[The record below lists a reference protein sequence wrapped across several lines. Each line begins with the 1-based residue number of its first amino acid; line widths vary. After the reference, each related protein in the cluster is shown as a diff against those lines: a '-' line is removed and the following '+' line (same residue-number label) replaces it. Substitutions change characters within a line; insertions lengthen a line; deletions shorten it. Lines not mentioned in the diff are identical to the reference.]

1 MIALGLPWW
10 NVAATREVAEFL
22 RARPKAHVFEYG
34 AGASTIWLARH
45 AAGVVSVEHH
55 AEWHQRLT
63 KEVVRYPGIQLLHR
77 ELEGDASIDAMDGAT
92 GTFDLIVVDGRRCTQ
107 CLARAIPHLATGGLI
122 RLAYSGRGRTRHTS
136 GGRGG
141 GKT

>member
-77 ELEGDASIDAMDGAT
+77 ELEGDAYIDAIDAANGHFALT
-92 GTFDLIVVDGRRCTQ
+92 VVDGRRRTE
-107 CLARAIPHLATGGLI
+107 CLPRAIPHLAHGGPI
-122 RLAYSGRGRTRHTS
+122 PPDNSGRAPTPS
-136 GGRGG
+136 APE
-141 GKT
+141 

>member
-63 KEVVRYPGIQLLHR
+63 KAVVRYPGIQLLHR
-77 ELEGDASIDAMDGAT
+77 ELERDAYIDAIDAANGP
-92 GTFDLIVVDGRRCTQ
+92 FDLIVVDVRRRTE
-107 CLARAIPHLATGGLI
+107 CLPHALPHLASCAITPLDQ
-122 RLAYSGRGRTRHTS
+122 LGRARIVRS
-136 GGRGG
+136 DQQY
-141 GKT
+141 

>member
-45 AAGVVSVEHH
+45 ADGVVSVEHH

-63 KEVVRYPGIQLLHR
+63 REVVRYPGIQLLHR
-77 ELEGDASIDAMDGAT
+77 ELEGHAYIDAIDAAN
-92 GTFDLIVVDGRRCTQ
+92 GTVDLIDVDGRLRTE
-107 CLARAIPHLATGGLI
+107 CLAPAIPPLAPGCIILI
-122 RLAYSGRGRTRHTS
+122 QDRGPGRESSASEHCG
-136 GGRGG
+136 
-141 GKT
+141 